1 MTNMFDVEELCEE
14 VFWLTRDKVVMM
26 GSNAGSA
33 GTHISIAEKSL
44 GCINI

>member
-1 MTNMFDVEELCEE
+1 MTNMFDVEERSEE